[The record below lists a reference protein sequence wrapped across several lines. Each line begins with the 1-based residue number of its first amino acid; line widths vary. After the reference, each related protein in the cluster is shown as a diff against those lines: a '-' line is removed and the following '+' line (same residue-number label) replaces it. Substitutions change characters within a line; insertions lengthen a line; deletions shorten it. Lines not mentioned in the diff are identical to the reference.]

1 MRAVGQI
8 AGGGRLR
15 ADDRKSGARL
25 QRDELEM
32 IPVRSDQPLVMLA
45 GLGAEIC
52 RPAGFF
58 AEFLVG
64 VMRRQPFG
72 SVVAETLVART
83 PGPSRQP

>member
-1 MRAVGQI
+1 MGNVTNRAWP
-8 AGGGRLR
+8 AWMLC
-15 ADDRKSGARL
+15 GA
-25 QRDELEM
+25 
-32 IPVRSDQPLVMLA
+32 RSDQPLVMLA

-52 RPAGFF
+52 RPGGFF